1 MRNIIIKKSQGKI
14 IGQTRSMYDLWTQ
27 VLCFDFSLH
36 ALVLILG
43 YIYFILHLVRPPP
56 FLNYIGHARMA

>member
-1 MRNIIIKKSQGKI
+1 
-14 IGQTRSMYDLWTQ
+14 MYDLWTQ